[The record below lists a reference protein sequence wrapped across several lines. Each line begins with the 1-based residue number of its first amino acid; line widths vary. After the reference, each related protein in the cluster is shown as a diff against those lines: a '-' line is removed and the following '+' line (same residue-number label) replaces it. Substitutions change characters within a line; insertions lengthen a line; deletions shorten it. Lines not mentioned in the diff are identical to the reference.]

1 MSHTEENIYRVVGLT
16 EENVVKDKNRL
27 TEDKEINLYLYNIH
41 RGLTVR
47 KLKYIR
53 EH

>member
-1 MSHTEENIYRVVGLT
+1 MLIERLDLQKTINA
-16 EENVVKDKNRL
+16 VKDKNRL

-53 EH
+53 EHK